1 MLITAARL
9 LTDPTADYVTNA
21 AVLVKNGEIV
31 AAGPRSEIEAL
42 AGPDEDRAEFPEG
55 TLVPG
60 LMDAHV
66 HLCFDASP
74 DPVTALQERDDEG
87 LLADMRARAAQ
98 LLGSGV
104 TTIRD
109 LGDRNGLA
117 LRLAREI
124 ADGSTT
130 GPHIIAAGTPA
141 TPPGGHC
148 HFLGGEVSD
157 AKEIRALVAR
167 NAAAGAKVVKVMETG
182 GGLTK
187 GSVPIWENQFTA
199 DELAELVAA
208 AREVGLPVAAHAH
221 GTEGIAAA
229 VVAGVDTLEHCT
241 WMAPGNRVD
250 VREDVLRRIVE
261 DGIHVCVTVSPN
273 WRMLPQVFGAERI
286 EPMFAAIRRMAE
298 AGVRLIAGTDAGVQR
313 TGFAGS
319 LAGSLTFYEHLGVP
333 TRRVLAM
340 ATTEAAKALG
350 VADRAG
356 RIAPGYRADLL
367 VVDGDPVEDIGALAS
382 VRAVFASGERYAASV

>member
-9 LTDPTADYVTNA
+9 LTEPDAEYVMDG
-21 AVLVKNGEIV
+21 AVLVRGGAVV
-31 AAGPRSEIEAL
+31 AVGPRSEVEAL
-42 AGPDEDRAEFPEG
+42 AGPGEERTEFPGG
-55 TLVPG
+55 TLLPG

-66 HLCFDASP
+66 HLCFDASA
-74 DPVTALQERDDEG
+74 DPVTALQERDDEE

-109 LGDRNGLA
+109 LGDRNGLV

-124 ADGSTT
+124 ANGTAA
-130 GPHIIAAGTPA
+130 GPHIISAGTPA

-148 HFLGGEVSD
+148 HFLGGEV
-157 AKEIRALVAR
+157 AGTEEIRALVAR
-167 NAAAGAKVVKVMETG
+167 NAAAGAEVVKVMETG

-208 AREVGLPVAAHAH
+208 ARAAGLPVAAHAH

-229 VVAGVDTLEHCT
+229 VAAGVDTLEHCT

-250 VREDVLRRIVE
+250 LREDVLRRIVE
-261 DGIHVCVTVSPN
+261 DGIRVCVTVSPN

-298 AGVRLIAGTDAGVQR
+298 AGVRLVAGTDAGVQR

-333 TRRVLAM
+333 ARRVLAM
-340 ATTEAAKALG
+340 ATTEAAEALG
-350 VADRAG
+350 IADRAG

-367 VVDGDPVEDIGALAS
+367 VVDGDPVESVGALAS
-382 VRAVFASGERYAASV
+382 VQAVFASGERCAVGA